1 MGSNIYSIAGSA
13 LQAAQVGIATT
24 GHNIANASTPG
35 YNRQVVVQASNAA
48 QQYSFGFVGQG
59 TQVASVKRIYDQFL
73 AQQVN
78 TATSSK
84 NMLDTYSTQ
93 ITQIANLVAD
103 SSAGLSPAVNDFFS
117 AFTTTSSFNRTDIVS
132 KAQTLASR
140 FQSLQGRL
148 DEIGAGVNGQI
159 TSTITT
165 INGYA
170 QGLAQLNDSIQKA
183 ESGTSGGPPNDLLD
197 QRDQLITQLS
207 TLTKVNVVQQG
218 SAYNVT
224 IGTGQPLV
232 LGSSAYTLQA
242 TTSPTDPQRVEIA
255 YATPNGG
262 SVLLGEN
269 SLQGGSLGGLLAFRA
284 NTLDAAQNQLGRV
297 AIGLASQFNDQNKLG
312 LDLNGAPGG
321 NIFNVAAPSVAIDS
335 NNTGSGQ
342 LAATFAP
349 NTGPNTGVAALTG
362 SDYSVRY
369 DGTNYKITRL
379 SDGVSQSTNTPVTT
393 LPLTMDGV
401 VFNLSSGTPNAGDS
415 FLVRP
420 TANGASSFSV
430 TATDPAKI
438 AAAAPISTS
447 IPSTNTGTGKISE
460 GVVNSSFVQG
470 SVVAGSPLQFSYNA
484 ATNKLVP
491 NATLTALGQPV
502 TVTINGTAT
511 TYAAGVNVPYSSG
524 ATYSFGGM
532 SVNLSGTPND
542 TDVFNVALNTN
553 TVGDLRNSNL
563 LGGLQAQKGLL
574 GGTASYTDAYSQMV
588 AQIGNKTAELQV
600 TGAAQTTLL
609 TQAQQSQQSQSG
621 VNLDEEATNLLRY
634 QQTYQAAGK
643 VMQIASQMFQTL
655 LSIGG

>member
-1 MGSNIYSIAGSA
+1 MGSSIYSIAASA
-13 LQAAQVGIATT
+13 LQASQVGIATT

-84 NMLDTYSTQ
+84 NQLDTYSTQ

-103 SSAGLSPAVNDFFS
+103 ASAGLSPAVNDFFS

-148 DEIGAGVNGQI
+148 DEIGADVNGQI

-170 QGLAQLNDSIQKA
+170 KGLAQLNDAIQKA

-197 QRDQLITQLS
+197 QRDQLVTELSKLTQV
-207 TLTKVNVVQQG
+207 TVVQQG

-232 LGSSAYTLQA
+232 LGVSAYTLQA
-242 TTSPTDPQRVEIA
+242 TTSPTDPQRVEVA

-269 SLQGGSLGGLLAFRA
+269 SLPGGSLGGLLQFRS

-297 AIGLASQFNDQNKLG
+297 AVGLASQFNDQNKLG

-321 NIFNVAAPSVAIDS
+321 NIFNVAPPSVALNS

-342 LAATFAP
+342 LTATFAP

-362 SDYSVRY
+362 SDYSVRF
-369 DGTNYKITRL
+369 DGTNYKVTRL
-379 SDGVSQSTNTPVTT
+379 SDGVSSPSTT

-401 VFNLSSGTPNAGDS
+401 VFNMGSGTPNAGDS

-420 TANGASSFSV
+420 TANGASAFSV
-430 TATDPAKI
+430 TAADPAKI

-447 IPSTNTGTGKISE
+447 IPSTNTGSGQISA
-460 GVVNSSFVQG
+460 GSVDASFVQG
-470 SVVAGSPLQFSYNA
+470 SLVAGSPIQLSYNS

-491 NATLTALGQPV
+491 NATLAAYPITA
-502 TVTINGTAT
+502 TINGTST
-511 TYAAGVNVPYSSG
+511 TYPAGTNVPYSSG

-532 SVNLSGTPND
+532 TVSISGTPKD
-542 TDVFNVALNTN
+542 TDVFNVGLNTN
-553 TVGDLRNSNL
+553 VVGDVRNSNL
-563 LGGLQAQKGLL
+563 LGALQSQKGLI
-574 GGTASYTDAYSQMV
+574 GGTASYTDAYSQLV
-588 AQIGNKTAELQV
+588 AQIGNKTAELQA

-609 TQAQQSQQSQSG
+609 AQATQAQQSESG

>member
-1 MGSNIYSIAGSA
+1 MSNIYSIAGSA

-35 YNRQVVVQASNAA
+35 YNRQVVIQASNPA
-48 QQYSFGFVGQG
+48 QQFSFGFIGTG
-59 TQVASVKRIYDQFL
+59 TQVASVKRVYDQFL

-78 TATSSK
+78 AATSSK
-84 NMLDTYSTQ
+84 SQLDTYSTQ

-103 SSAGLSPAVNDFFS
+103 ASAGLSPAVNSFFS
-117 AFTTTSSFNRTDIVS
+117 AFSTASSFNRTDIMS

-148 DEIGAGVNGQI
+148 DEIGADTNGQI
-159 TSTITT
+159 TSSITS

-183 ESGTSGGPPNDLLD
+183 EAGGSAGGPPNDLLD
-197 QRDQLITQLS
+197 QRDQLVTELS
-207 TLTKVNVVQQG
+207 KIVNVSVVQQG
-218 SAYNVT
+218 SAYNIT
-224 IGTGQPLV
+224 IGNGQPLV
-232 LGSSAYTLQA
+232 LGSNAQTLQA
-242 TTSPTDPQRVEIA
+242 TTSATDPSRVEIA
-255 YATPNGG
+255 ISGANG
-262 SVLLGEN
+262 SSIPLGEN
-269 SLQGGSLGGLLAFRA
+269 AIQGGSLGGLMQFRA
-284 NTLDAAQNQLGRV
+284 NTLDTAQNALGRV

-312 LDLNGAPGG
+312 LDLNGNPGG
-321 NIFNVAAPSVAIDS
+321 NIFTVAAPVVAAS
-335 NNTGSGQ
+335 NLNTGNAQ
-342 LAATFAP
+342 LTATFAP

-369 DGTNYKITRL
+369 DGTNFNITRL
-379 SDGVSQSTNTPVTT
+379 SDNTVTSTAAFPVTV
-393 LPLTMDGV
+393 DGV
-401 VFNLSSGTPNAGDS
+401 VFNLPSGAANANDS

-420 TANGASSFSV
+420 TANGASAFSV
-430 TATDPAKI
+430 AATDPAKI

-447 IPSTNTGTGKISE
+447 VPSTNTGTGKISE
-460 GVVNSSFVQG
+460 GTVDSSFVQG
-470 SVVAGSPLQFSYNA
+470 SLVAGSPIQMKFSS
-484 ATNKLVP
+484 ATNQLVP
-491 NATLTALGQPV
+491 NATLAAYPI
-502 TVTINGTAT
+502 TVTANGVAT
-511 TYAAGVNVPYSSG
+511 TYAAGQNVPYSSG

-532 SVNLSGTPND
+532 TVTMSGTPQD
-542 TDVFNVALNTN
+542 TDVFNVGLNTN

-563 LGGLQAQKGLL
+563 LAGLQAKKGLI
-574 GGTASYTDAYSQMV
+574 GGTASYTDAYSQLV
-588 AQIGNKTAELQV
+588 AQIGNKTAELQT

-609 TQAQQSQQSQSG
+609 AQATAAQQSQSG